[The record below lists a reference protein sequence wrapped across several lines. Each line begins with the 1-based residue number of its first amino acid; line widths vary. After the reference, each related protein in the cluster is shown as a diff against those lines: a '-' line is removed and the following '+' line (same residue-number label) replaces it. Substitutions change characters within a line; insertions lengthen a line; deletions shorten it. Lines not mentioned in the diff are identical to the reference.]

1 MDFGD
6 KNQDQLSKEEKV
18 VSLMKS
24 VVGSADL
31 IKKQLKDIN
40 STLNDIGSKDKLT
53 YHGKNNL
60 KIIEDRVN
68 MLKEQ
73 NKYDDIIN
81 ELEGVLKAQNK
92 TIEDNIM
99 VLEEINTVCNK

>member
-1 MDFGD
+1 
-6 KNQDQLSKEEKV
+6 
-18 VSLMKS
+18 MKS
-24 VVGSADL
+24 VVDSANL
-31 IKKQLKDIN
+31 IKEQLKNIN
-40 STLNDIGSKDKLT
+40 STLNNIGSKDKIT

-60 KIIEDRVN
+60 KIIEDKVK

-81 ELEGVLKAQNK
+81 ELEGVLKVQNR

-99 VLEEINTVCNK
+99 VLEEINAILH

>member
-6 KNQDQLSKEEKV
+6 KNQDQSSKEKKV

-24 VVGSADL
+24 VVDSANL
-31 IKKQLKDIN
+31 IKEQLKNIN
-40 STLNDIGSKDKLT
+40 STLNNIGSKDKIT

-60 KIIEDRVN
+60 KIIEDKVK

-81 ELEGVLKAQNK
+81 ELEGVLKVQNR

-99 VLEEINTVCNK
+99 VLEAINAILH